1 MSTRGCA
8 PVLINEMENQD
19 SEFDLLA
26 DNYEQMLADPLRSR
40 FASSSEFFHR
50 RKLEILRSHLTAT
63 GKSPSGL
70 SWLDL
75 GCGRGDLL
83 RLGMTQF
90 ASACGCDV
98 SAASLKYCQGIT
110 VREQKRA
117 DLIPF
122 DPHSFDLITAA
133 CVYHHVVVSERLR
146 LTQNVRSS
154 LRPGGLFAI
163 IEHNPWN
170 PVTQAIVRRSPIDVN
185 AILLYPSESVELLKA
200 AGFGRISL
208 QYFLFLPETAAARM
222 PWAEGWLSRIPLGG
236 QYVVFGEMPG

>member
-1 MSTRGCA
+1 MMG
-8 PVLINEMENQD
+8 D
-19 SEFDLLA
+19 SDAEFDLLA
-26 DNYEQMLADPLRSR
+26 DDYDQILSDPLRSR
-40 FASSSEFFHR
+40 FARSSAFFHR
-50 RKLEILRSHLTAT
+50 RKLEILSSHLSAV

-83 RLGMTQF
+83 RMGMTEF

-122 DPHSFDLITAA
+122 DPHSFDLVTAA
-133 CVYHHVVVSERLR
+133 CVYHHVRVSERLR
-146 LTQNVRSS
+146 LTQSVHNS

-163 IEHNPWN
+163 FEHNPWN
-170 PVTQAIVRRSPIDVN
+170 PVTRAIVRRSPIDVN
-185 AILLYPSESVELLKA
+185 AILLYPSESVALLKE
-200 AGFGRISL
+200 AGFVRISL
-208 QYFLFLPETAAARM
+208 QYFLLVPETAAAKMAWVER
-222 PWAEGWLSRIPLGG
+222 WLRRIPFGG
-236 QYVVFGEMPG
+236 QYAVFGEMAG